1 MATLSCSTLR
11 NAPRRLGHMVNAANQ
26 RSTRLSH
33 GAYVGVKWT
42 WKRERLANQFPMN
55 ELLCVS

>member
-1 MATLSCSTLR
+1 MATLSCGTLR
-11 NAPRRLGHMVNAANQ
+11 NASRRIGYMVNTANQ

-42 WKRERLANQFPMN
+42 WKRERLANQFQMSG
-55 ELLCVS
+55 LLCVS